1 MNPWAIV
8 DIILG
13 VLLIAAIVVALV
25 LYKKQAKCI
34 KGAISKLTVIN
45 YILLLIGLVI
55 STMITGI

>member
-34 KGAISKLTVIN
+34 NGAIADRENEVKKLKVRKE
-45 YILLLIGLVI
+45 VRK
-55 STMITGI
+55 

>member
-34 KGAISKLTVIN
+34 KGAISDRRKRSKEIK
-45 YILLLIGLVI
+45 
-55 STMITGI
+55 SQKRS

>member
-13 VLLIAAIVVALV
+13 VILIAAIVVALV

-34 KGAISKLTVIN
+34 KGAISDRENEVKKLKVRKE
-45 YILLLIGLVI
+45 VRK
-55 STMITGI
+55 

>member
-13 VLLIAAIVVALV
+13 VLLIAAIVVLV

-34 KGAISKLTVIN
+34 KGAISDRENEVKKLKVRKE
-45 YILLLIGLVI
+45 VRK
-55 STMITGI
+55 